1 MESLREKELERKLE
15 LERLEKISATTLNQ
29 WESKLAEL
37 EARFAR
43 LSDLIDSYSH
53 KIKAP
58 AATIPLQTVQKKSE
72 DELSPRKI
80 CEWLEKKKIPDEE
93 YQKIAKAG
101 QPLPEILY
109 VDYSEGM
116 AWAQMHIRGLD
127 PDDTKAYNSGKLSFA
142 ELIQGHSIHV
152 DLRMKFEPAF
162 VQWVITQDEIPDYFD
177 TLIGRR
183 DPKTGNV
190 SKGLAIVKP
199 SAMEPEE
206 KPTEKAKKDKREPI
220 IDPKDAKEIEKYVLF
235 DYSYI
240 IEAGDVG
247 ACLSGNTGVLTDSGF
262 KEIKY
267 IKPGEFVFGPDGQ
280 FHKVLKVKHETNDL
294 RDSFYIKF
302 GKSIKTQATWDHPFL
317 VAERKIQGN
326 ATNQIKS
333 MKWLRA
339 AEIYELKK
347 KHRQY
352 FKKKFAMAIPKTKDG
367 HLPYDFA
374 DGIIVGF
381 ILGDGYIRRQT
392 PNDRRIELYLNEK
405 SEWWIASLLA
415 TILDGK
421 GIELQFDR
429 SRKHTLQFH
438 ILSEKY
444 IEIVNQLLSN
454 PLIIFDFK
462 KDFAKG
468 LIFGLSLSDGD
479 KNINSNVRITQ
490 KKTHVNRLIPLVAH
504 HADFLVDYSIDKR
517 TNALRWHLSTHYID
531 AGDYILKSFDIEEAG
546 EIGESY
552 NLTVADVE
560 SYYIPFAISHNT
572 PYKDAYMCCIWLGKA
587 KAGVQREDLHEYFLY
602 PQDDLPE
609 RNKKLF
615 NGRFIIRCFKQGKAK
630 RWWVWKATRDPYP
643 MDSIKHCDTGHYWPI
658 PAEELEKFGREAYR
672 EESIEA
678 FSKKLKCSSVS
689 KAPSSL

>member
-1 MESLREKELERKLE
+1 MLSSNKHQRWGMTFKLLRDDGEIVYAKSLNGFQGISSDDATEIYYSEL
-15 LERLEKISATTLNQ
+15 
-29 WESKLAEL
+29 
-37 EARFAR
+37 F
-43 LSDLIDSYSH
+43 DS
-53 KIKAP
+53 
-58 AATIPLQTVQKKSE
+58 IPLWSKIEVLLKAIKKE
-72 DELSPRKI
+72 DVCS
-80 CEWLEKKKIPDEE
+80 WLEKKHIPEE
-93 YQKIAKAG
+93 IYEEIAEELK
-101 QPLPEILY
+101 PLPKICY
-109 VDYSEGM
+109 VNYDEGI

-127 PDDTKAYNSGKLSFA
+127 PDDTQAYQRGKLSFA
-142 ELIQGHSIHV
+142 KLIEGHSIHV
-152 DLRMKFEPAF
+152 DLRMKFKNAF
-162 VQWVITQDEIPDYFD
+162 VQWVITQNAIPDYFD

-183 DPKTGNV
+183 DPRTGNV

-199 SAMEPEE
+199 SAQEPSTTVKAE
-206 KPTEKAKKDKREPI
+206 KELI
-220 IDPKDAKEIEKYVLF
+220 IGPEDAKLIEKYVLF
-235 DYSYI
+235 DKSYI

-247 ACLSGNTGVLTDSGF
+247 ACLSGNTRVLTNSGF

-267 IKPGEFVFGPDGQ
+267 IKPGEFVFGPDGR
-280 FHKVLKVKHETNDL
+280 FHKVLEVKHETNDL

-317 VAERKIQGN
+317 VAERKILGN

-381 ILGDGYIRRQT
+381 ILGDGYIRKQT

-429 SRKHTLQFH
+429 LRKHTLQFH

-444 IEIVNQLLSN
+444 IKIVNQLLSN

-479 KNINSNVRITQ
+479 KNINSNVCITQ
-490 KKTHVNRLIPLVAH
+490 KKTLVNRLIPLVAH

-517 TNALRWHLSTHYID
+517 TNALCWHLSTHYID

-572 PYKDAYMCCIWLGKA
+572 PYKDAYMCAIWLGKV
-587 KAGVQREDLHEYFLY
+587 KAGVQRPDLHEYFLY
-602 PQDDLPE
+602 PSGKLPK
-609 RNKKLF
+609 RNKELF
-615 NGRFIIRCFKQGKAK
+615 NGRFIIRCFRAGKDK
-630 RWWVWKATRDPYP
+630 RWWVWKATDDPFP
-643 MDSIKHCDTGHYWPI
+643 MDSILHADCGHYYPI
-658 PAEELEKFGREAYR
+658 KAEELKKFGREAYR
-672 EESIEA
+672 DESVSL
-678 FSKKLKCSSVS
+678 FRKKLGCR
-689 KAPSSL
+689 